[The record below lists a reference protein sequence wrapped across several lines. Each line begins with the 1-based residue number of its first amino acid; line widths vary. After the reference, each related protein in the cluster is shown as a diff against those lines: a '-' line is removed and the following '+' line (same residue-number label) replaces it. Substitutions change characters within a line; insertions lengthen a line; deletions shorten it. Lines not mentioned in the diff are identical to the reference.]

1 MKPIALSIALAFLLL
16 GTGLVYG
23 MGGGGSGGDGR
34 VGYVQTSSGNGS
46 ANDGSGVSTYAQVA
60 TGGST
65 GSLDT
70 VGADPVT
77 LNEPGILVLLGSAFI
92 GLAGFRRTFFR
103 K

>member
-1 MKPIALSIALAFLLL
+1 MKPLVVCVALAFLLL

-34 VGYVQTSSGNGS
+34 VGYLQTSSGNGN
-46 ANDGSGVSTYAQVA
+46 ANDGTHGQVA

-65 GSLDT
+65 GSLDC
-70 VGADPVT
+70 VGTDPVT
-77 LNEPGILVLLGSAFI
+77 LYEPGILVLLGSALI
-92 GLAGFRRTFFR
+92 GVLGLRRTFR

>member
-1 MKPIALSIALAFLLL
+1 MKPIVLFVALAFLLL

-34 VGYVQTSSGNGS
+34 IGFQQTSSGNGN
-46 ANDGSGVSTYAQVA
+46 ANDGSAVNTHAQVT

-65 GSLDT
+65 GSLDA

-77 LNEPGILVLLGSAFI
+77 LYEPGILVLLGSALI
-92 GLAGFRRTFFR
+92 GVLGLRRTFR